1 MKNLFDPY
9 PLGSLTLTSRVV
21 MAPMTRARRPD
32 LVPGPDTAEYY
43 RQRAGAGLIITE
55 GVFVSPEAQGYA
67 DVPGL
72 WTDRQ
77 TAGWAGVTEAVHG
90 AGGRIFAQLWHVGR
104 VSHTSLQP
112 AGAAP
117 VGPSTLQA
125 RASAW
130 IKDVGFVEASVPRAL
145 RTDEIPRVVADFA
158 EAGARAVQ
166 AGFDG
171 VELHGAHGFHLE
183 QFLNPHLNDRTDRYG
198 GSVENRARFLLETLD
213 ALTDRIG
220 ADRVGVRLSPFTQAN
235 DLPADDQAEAM
246 YAYLAPELARR
257 RPAYVHLSDLRLGGV
272 PNIPETF
279 LKTFRAAY
287 DGTILLA
294 GGLDRT
300 RAEELIA
307 SDLVDLAVFGRP
319 FISNP
324 DLVERMR
331 DDLPLAPPDPKTF
344 YGGDT
349 NGYTDY
355 PRHDGTRP

>member
-1 MKNLFDPY
+1 MKNLFERY
-9 PLGSLTLTSRVV
+9 SLPSTTLNNRVV

-32 LVPGPDTAEYY
+32 HVPGPDTAEYY

-55 GVFVSPEAQGYA
+55 GVFVSPQAQGYS

-77 TAGWAGVTEAVHG
+77 RAGWAAVTDAVHD

-117 VGPSTLQA
+117 VGPSALQA
-125 RASAW
+125 QAHAW
-130 IKDVGFVEASVPRAL
+130 VQGVGFLDASRPRAL
-145 RTDEIPRVVADFA
+145 RTDEIPRLTTDFA
-158 EAGARAVQ
+158 DAAARAVQ

-171 VELHGAHGFHLE
+171 VELHGAHGFLFE
-183 QFLNPHLNDRTDRYG
+183 QFLNPHVNDRTDRYG
-198 GSVENRARFLLETLD
+198 GSVENRARFLLEALD
-213 ALTDRIG
+213 ALIDRIG
-220 ADRVGVRLSPFTQAN
+220 AQRVAVRLSPFTLASG
-235 DLPADDQAEAM
+235 LPADDQAEAM

-257 RPAYVHLSDLRLGGV
+257 HLAYVHLSDLRLGGAAD
-272 PNIPETF
+272 IPEDF

-294 GGLDRT
+294 GGLDQT

-307 SDLVDLAVFGRP
+307 SDLIDLAVFGRP
-319 FISNP
+319 FIANP

-331 DDLPLAPPDPKTF
+331 HNLPLATPDPDTF
-344 YGGDT
+344 YGGGT
-349 NGYTDY
+349 EGYTDY
-355 PRHDGTRP
+355 PHHDGSAA